1 MNVYTAKELAYGQHI
16 LRYMFAMTAMR
27 KIKNLKNMS
36 RELAE
41 ALFIIT
47 YIALIVGNYIRITI

>member
-1 MNVYTAKELAYGQHI
+1 MYVMIVMK
-16 LRYMFAMTAMR
+16 R
-27 KIKNLKNMS
+27 IKNLKKMN

-41 ALFIIT
+41 TLFIIT